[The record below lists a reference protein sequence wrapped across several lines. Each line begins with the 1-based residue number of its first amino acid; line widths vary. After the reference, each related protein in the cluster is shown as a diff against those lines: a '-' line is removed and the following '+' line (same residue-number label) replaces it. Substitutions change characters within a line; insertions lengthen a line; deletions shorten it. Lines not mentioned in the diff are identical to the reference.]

1 MASGYNKNERQQK
14 ADTINPIPISL
25 GISTLKPKF
34 QQYALPSKRYESF
47 TESSVPWP
55 LTSPVKVEDLVA
67 AELATVSVATTAAV
81 VSGTGRQ
88 GTTRWNSTPSG
99 TRPANTSSSPRE
111 KHYIHSV
118 EAGEN
123 PDKMPR
129 RSKGSIVKQT
139 PAEDSASLKQA
150 AAEFGYSKDNINIA
164 ACIFRKRHGAD
175 LVTILMEMEDDPDL
189 AFNADVSDSSSSNP
203 VDKCFEYKDDNNLQS
218 LIEENQRL
226 KDSRNCKIC
235 LDNRADV
242 IFLPC
247 GHIVSCPPVFPRP
260 LPESTDESADDRIS
274 NVAKEV
280 GCAISLADI
289 DRSHRLGKP
298 KAGALQSSANRPRD
312 VVVKFVSYRARSIF
326 MRSKSKLKDTNFK
339 GVFINEHLTPLRS
352 DIFYLAMQLVKKRA
366 IDIALTFDGTIK
378 IKIST
383 GRVIRIENQGDLD
396 KCKHS
401 TNNAT

>member
-67 AELATVSVATTAAV
+67 AELVYTDVGDSVRCYHC
-81 VSGTGRQ
+81 GGGLRNWETGDDPMEQ
-88 GTTRWNSTPSG
+88 HAKWYPTCQ
-99 TRPANTSSSPRE
+99 
-111 KHYIHSV
+111 H
-118 EAGEN
+118 
-123 PDKMPR
+123 
-129 RSKGSIVKQT
+129 VKQT

-164 ACIFRKRHGAD
+164 ACIFRKRHGAYSQFKGVD

-247 GHIVSCPPVFPRP
+247 GHIVSCPQCSPA
-260 LPESTDESADDRIS
+260 LYL
-274 NVAKEV
+274 
-280 GCAISLADI
+280 SLLMSQQMI
-289 DRSHRLGKP
+289 ELVMS
-298 KAGALQSSANRPRD
+298 
-312 VVVKFVSYRARSIF
+312 
-326 MRSKSKLKDTNFK
+326 
-339 GVFINEHLTPLRS
+339 LR
-352 DIFYLAMQLVKKRA
+352 K
-366 IDIALTFDGTIK
+366 
-378 IKIST
+378 
-383 GRVIRIENQGDLD
+383 
-396 KCKHS
+396 
-401 TNNAT
+401 

>member
-164 ACIFRKRHGAD
+164 ACIFRKRH
-175 LVTILMEMEDDPDL
+175 
-189 AFNADVSDSSSSNP
+189 
-203 VDKCFEYKDDNNLQS
+203 DDNNLQS

-247 GHIVSCPPVFPRP
+247 GHIVSCPQCSPA
-260 LPESTDESADDRIS
+260 LYLSLLMSQQMIEL
-274 NVAKEV
+274 EV

-383 GRVIRIENQGDLD
+383 GRVIESRTREI
-396 KCKHS
+396 S
-401 TNNAT
+401 TSANIQQTMPRKFISTVYIIPHTNTYDIIVNPCLA